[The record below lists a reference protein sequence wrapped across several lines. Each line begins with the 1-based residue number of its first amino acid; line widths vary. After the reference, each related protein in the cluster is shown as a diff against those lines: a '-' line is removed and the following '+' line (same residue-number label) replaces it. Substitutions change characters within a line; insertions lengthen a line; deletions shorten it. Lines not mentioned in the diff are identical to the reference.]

1 MNNTEEPDVYFLLRK
16 LLTNERLTST
26 TAHAW
31 ISEDDRWGELVFSL
45 LSGVAPNLPERQ
57 VRSLIRK
64 LSQSG
69 IS

>member
-31 ISEDDRWGELVFSL
+31 ISEDDRWGELVL
-45 LSGVAPNLPERQ
+45 LSAQ
-57 VRSLIRK
+57 RSRT
-64 LSQSG
+64 
-69 IS
+69 